1 MINGATVNIDGF
13 GCLKNYVIFVPGAP
27 LELVHSCMCLTSA
40 SGLRCG
46 PLPPVKQGALLHVCL
61 KLSE

>member
-13 GCLKNYVIFVPGAP
+13 VSLKNYVIFVPGAS
-27 LELVHSCMCLTSA
+27 LKLVHSCICFTSA

-46 PLPPVKQGALLHVCL
+46 PVPPVKQGALLCVSL
-61 KLSE
+61 KSSE